1 MRYSKIRKGKEKR
14 KGGLKGE
21 VLKTSEEEE
30 EEEDGGGMDLRGVA
44 GYDIN
49 LK

>member
-1 MRYSKIRKGKEKR
+1 M
-14 KGGLKGE
+14 KGE